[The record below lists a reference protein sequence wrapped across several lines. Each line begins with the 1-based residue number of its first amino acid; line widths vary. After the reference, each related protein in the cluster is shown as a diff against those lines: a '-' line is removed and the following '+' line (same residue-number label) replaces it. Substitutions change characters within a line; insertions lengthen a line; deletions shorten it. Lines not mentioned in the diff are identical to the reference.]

1 MSDSGQQHLDAI
13 VEEFRQALED
23 CEHLYVTSAKECA
36 RLHPEMVD
44 DSRRDFLHRM
54 VDLHR
59 GLILKIFLAVA
70 FVDRHWSH
78 EDIVLAGAM
87 FEHLWGRQL
96 NETQIRQSLNH
107 FLEQSGLTWDVLL
120 GPFDRLESFR
130 QRIDEI
136 QTVVLRIANLVAK
149 ADGRLSVDE
158 ARQLRWIQSE
168 LKRVLV
174 RLPLAGDAP
183 TLPLP
188 QVGEGRGGEPVGA
201 QQLKEKPFEL
211 ASPSLP
217 ENLKPRKVV
226 QLEPA
231 TPQQVL
237 DESLAELDGLIGL
250 GSIKQEVCGLIN
262 FLKME
267 KAREQFGLPQT
278 QITLHSVF
286 TGNPGTGK
294 TTVARL
300 LGRLF
305 GAMGIVPRG
314 HLIETDRSGLVA
326 EYAGQT
332 APKAHKKID
341 EALDGVL
348 FIDEAYSLVAEK
360 GDDPYGAE
368 ALQVLLKRMEDN
380 RDRLVVVLA
389 GYPQPMDRLLRSN
402 PGLSSRFNR
411 HFRFPDYTEGE
422 LGHIFQSLCVK
433 NRYELPVLTRVK
445 LLLGFEYLLDRRDEH
460 FGNGRLA
467 RNIFEQAIGRLA
479 NRITG
484 IVPLTRE
491 LLVTLEADD
500 IVLEEVPASVWND
513 LDSDQRCFQGICPSC
528 KKCSPFPQNLLG
540 QKVQCSGCHS
550 SFVFEWGEVV
560 RANKL

>member
-1 MSDSGQQHLDAI
+1 MSDSGQQHLEGI
-13 VEEFRQALED
+13 VEEFQQALGD
-23 CEHLYVTSAKECA
+23 CEHLYITSAQECA
-36 RLHPEMVD
+36 RLHPELVD

-59 GLILKIFLAVA
+59 GLILKIFLAIA

-87 FEHLWGRQL
+87 FEHLWGRRL
-96 NETQIRQSLNH
+96 NDNQIRQSLNH
-107 FLEQSGLTWDVLL
+107 FLEQSSLTWDVLL

-149 ADGRLSVDE
+149 ADGRLSADE
-158 ARQLRWIQSE
+158 ARQLQWIQSE

-174 RLPLAGDAP
+174 RLPLAGDEP
-183 TLPLP
+183 KES
-188 QVGEGRGGEPVGA
+188 VKPVGA

-211 ASPSLP
+211 SSPSLP
-217 ENLKPRKVV
+217 ESLKPRTVV

-237 DESLAELDGLIGL
+237 DDALAELDGLIGL
-250 GSIKQEVCGLIN
+250 GSIKEEVRGLIN

-278 QITLHSVF
+278 QIALHSVF

-305 GAMGIVPRG
+305 GAMGILPRG

-348 FIDEAYSLVAEK
+348 FIDEAYSLVAER

-389 GYPQPMDRLLRSN
+389 GYPQPMDRLLKSN
-402 PGLSSRFNR
+402 PGLSSRFSR
-411 HFRFPDYTEGE
+411 HFRFPDYTAGE

-445 LLLGFEYLLDRRDEH
+445 LLLGFEYLLARRDEH

-491 LLVTLEADD
+491 LLVILEAGD
-500 IVLEEVPASVWND
+500 IVMEEVPASVWQD
-513 LDSDQRCFQGICPSC
+513 LSSDQRCFQGFCPSC
-528 KKCSPFPQNLLG
+528 KKCSPYSQNLLG
-540 QKVQCSGCHS
+540 RQVQCSGCHS
-550 SFVFEWGEVV
+550 SFVFDWGEVV
-560 RANKL
+560 RPNQL